1 MNLTPP
7 TRVQGAAPESPWGIQ
22 KAVMRKEWRRLSR
35 SLFGRTGPALLLAIC
50 VVVVAMQFLLFDRDN
65 QFSISPM
72 KILSGRSSEDHLVG
86 FLIAGFMV
94 GLGIATLGALQVL
107 DLLHKESAT
116 GTLHTL
122 RLSPLP
128 SWQTVVG
135 KMLSGFA
142 QQGFM
147 LVVIAPVLLV
157 TQSVMGLPGWYL
169 PALFI
174 EMVFF
179 SLVLTGTGVGSLAPH
194 GGAGMLWRARSAIL
208 GSAVLSMALLVP
220 TAMFTKAFFSDFSTS
235 EHLLLT
241 LVLLLLGFTTWMSGV
256 ISASRRLFYPSATG
270 FSVGQ
275 MGVFSVL
282 ILGLLLLVTHVV
294 LARNPVTRVGQ
305 DEAAFT
311 IIPTLA
317 ALLLAWFT
325 LAQTLHGR
333 GGLDIKW
340 TTLDGRFA
348 SLTGATLVVV
358 VILAGG
364 FLLGPALVLPTDSL
378 GPVLGVMFFGL
389 VLSVFWLVLITRLAL
404 MVARKSTSPV
414 RSVGVYVALPVMGL
428 MVFLNAYRQE
438 TTFPAQLIPF
448 TYVAAWVDDGPPVMD
463 LTGGMTQ
470 LRNENGLVHE
480 LSGSQT
486 LSMSTGQNPLALTG
500 QGKFLLMFGSA
511 LLLPLIVLLLR
522 APLPL
527 PKTPPMPKDF
537 KYTGVT

>member
-1 MNLTPP
+1 MNTSPP
-7 TRVQGAAPESPWGIQ
+7 VLVQGAAPETLWGVH
-22 KAVMRKEWRRLSR
+22 KAVLRKEWRRLSR
-35 SLFGRTGPALLLAIC
+35 SLFGRIGPALLLALC
-50 VVVVAMQFLLFDRDN
+50 VAVVAMQFLLFDRDN
-65 QFSISPM
+65 QFTISPM

-122 RLSPLP
+122 RLSPMP

-147 LVVIAPVLLV
+147 LALIAPVLLV

-174 EMVFF
+174 EMIFF
-179 SLVLTGTGVGSLAPH
+179 SLVLTGTGVGSLVPH

-208 GSAVLSMALLVP
+208 GCAVLSMMMLVP
-220 TAMFTKAFFSDFSTS
+220 AAMFAKAFFSDFSTA
-235 EHLLLT
+235 EHVWLT
-241 LVLLLLGFTTWMSGV
+241 LVLLLLGVTSWMSGV

-282 ILGLLLLVTHVV
+282 TLGLILLVTHIV
-294 LARNPVTRVGQ
+294 LSRNPVMQVGQ
-305 DEAAFT
+305 DESALT
-311 IIPTLA
+311 IIPSLA

-325 LAQTLHGR
+325 LALTLHGR

-340 TTLDGRFA
+340 PTLDGRFA
-348 SLTGATLVVV
+348 SLPAATLVVV

-364 FLLGPALVLPTDSL
+364 FLGGPALVLPVEAL
-378 GPVLGVMFFGL
+378 GAAMGLMLFGL
-389 VLSVFWLVLITRLAL
+389 VLTVFWLVLITRLAL
-404 MVARKSTSPV
+404 GVVRKTASPV
-414 RSVGVYVALPVMGL
+414 RPLVVFVGLPVLGL
-428 MVFLNAYRQE
+428 MFFLNAYRQE
-438 TTFPAQLIPF
+438 SVFPSQLIPY
-448 TYVAAWVDDGPPVMD
+448 TYVAAWVAGGPPVMD
-463 LTGGMTQ
+463 LTGGMTPLQ
-470 LRNENGLVHE
+470 HENGLVHQ
-480 LSGSQT
+480 LSSSQN
-486 LSMSTGQNPLALTG
+486 LSVATGNNPLALTG
-500 QGKFLLMFGSA
+500 QGRFLLLFGSA
-511 LLLPLIVLLLR
+511 LLLPLIALLLR
-522 APLPL
+522 APLPS

-537 KYTGVT
+537 KATGVT